1 MTREEKNMLVSII
14 IPCYNSEATIEKVVT
29 MVMDEFRQHEEYDC
43 DFFLVNDYSR
53 DDTFG
58 AITRLA
64 EKYPTVHGIN
74 LMRNFGQHNALMA
87 ALNYADGDYV
97 LGMDD
102 DMQTHPSQ
110 VFKLLDKM
118 SEGYDL
124 VYGQYAQKKN
134 GFFKNLTSKFNE
146 VSSRILLGRPKE
158 IVSSNFWVITR
169 AVRDE
174 VILYKNFNPYVDG
187 LFYRTTSNIGN
198 VMVEHHKRE
207 VGTSNYTLRKLM
219 RLWLAYFNYTVLPLR
234 ISFFL
239 GVIFSMIGLV
249 SALVTIIRKL
259 VTPDMT
265 VGWASLMA
273 CLLIFSGVIMLI
285 LGILGE
291 YIGKLILSI
300 NGTPQYIIRETVNL
314 DMPAHRRHDGTKR
327 MESVRYH
334 GLAENYI
341 NREQIRQQ

>member
-1 MTREEKNMLVSII
+1 MLVSII

-29 MVMDEFRQHEEYDC
+29 MVMDEFRQHEEYEC

-53 DDTFG
+53 DDTFE

-259 VTPDMT
+259 VSPHMI

-314 DMPAHRRHDGTKR
+314 DMPVHRRHDGTAKT
-327 MESVRYH
+327 ETVRYH

-341 NREQIRQQ
+341 DRNQTG

>member
-1 MTREEKNMLVSII
+1 MLVSII

-29 MVMDEFRQHEEYDC
+29 MVMDEFSQHDEYDC

-134 GFFKNLTSKFNE
+134 GFLKNLTSKFNE

-239 GVIFSMIGLV
+239 GMIFSMIGLV

-291 YIGKLILSI
+291 YIGQIYLESKNRPLYILE
-300 NGTPQYIIRETVNL
+300 ETNL
-314 DMPAHRRHDGTKR
+314 DEDKN
-327 MESVRYH
+327 EK
-334 GLAENYI
+334 E
-341 NREQIRQQ
+341 

>member
-1 MTREEKNMLVSII
+1 MLVSII

-29 MVMDEFRQHEEYDC
+29 MVMDEFSQHDEYDC

-124 VYGQYAQKKN
+124 VYGQYAQKKT
-134 GFFKNLTSKFNE
+134 GFLKNLTSKFNE

-314 DMPAHRRHDGTKR
+314 DMPVHRRHDGTTGT
-327 MESVRYH
+327 ETVRYH

-341 NREQIRQQ
+341 NRNQNG

>member
-1 MTREEKNMLVSII
+1 MLVSII

-29 MVMDEFRQHEEYDC
+29 MVMDEFRQHGEYDC

-64 EKYPTVHGIN
+64 EKYPSVHGIN

-87 ALNYADGDYV
+87 ALNYADGDYI

-239 GVIFSMIGLV
+239 GVIFSIIGLV

-314 DMPAHRRHDGTKR
+314 DMPSHRRHDGSAKEET
-327 MESVRYH
+327 VRYH

-341 NREQIRQQ
+341 DRNQTV

>member
-1 MTREEKNMLVSII
+1 MLVSII

-29 MVMDEFRQHEEYDC
+29 MVMDEFRQHGEYDC

-134 GFFKNLTSKFNE
+134 GFLKNLTSKFNE

-239 GVIFSMIGLV
+239 GVIFSIIGLV

-314 DMPAHRRHDGTKR
+314 DMPSHRRHDGSAK
-327 MESVRYH
+327 EENVRYH

-341 NREQIRQQ
+341 DRNQTV

>member
-1 MTREEKNMLVSII
+1 MLVSII

-29 MVMDEFRQHEEYDC
+29 MVMDEFRQHDEYDC

-134 GFFKNLTSKFNE
+134 GFLKNLTSKFNE

-300 NGTPQYIIRETVNL
+300 NGTPQYIIRETVNR
-314 DMPAHRRHDGTKR
+314 DMPVHRRHDMASET
-327 MESVRYH
+327 ETVRYH

-341 NREQIRQQ
+341 DREQTGR

>member
-1 MTREEKNMLVSII
+1 MLVSII

-29 MVMDEFRQHEEYDC
+29 MVMDEFRLHDEYDC

-53 DDTFG
+53 DNTFG

-239 GVIFSMIGLV
+239 GVIFSIIGLV

-314 DMPAHRRHDGTKR
+314 DMPAHRRHDGTKSS
-327 MESVRYH
+327 ETTRYH

-341 NREQIRQQ
+341 SREQTDRTHC

>member
-1 MTREEKNMLVSII
+1 MLVSII

-29 MVMDEFRQHEEYDC
+29 MVMDEFRQHDEYDC

-134 GFFKNLTSKFNE
+134 GFLKNLTSKFNE

-187 LFYRTTSNIGN
+187 LFYRTKCYGRTSQARSRNIQL
-198 VMVEHHKRE
+198 HAAKAH
-207 VGTSNYTLRKLM
+207 
-219 RLWLAYFNYTVLPLR
+219 A
-234 ISFFL
+234 
-239 GVIFSMIGLV
+239 
-249 SALVTIIRKL
+249 AL
-259 VTPDMT
+259 
-265 VGWASLMA
+265 A
-273 CLLIFSGVIMLI
+273 CLF
-285 LGILGE
+285 
-291 YIGKLILSI
+291 
-300 NGTPQYIIRETVNL
+300 
-314 DMPAHRRHDGTKR
+314 
-327 MESVRYH
+327 
-334 GLAENYI
+334 
-341 NREQIRQQ
+341 

>member
-1 MTREEKNMLVSII
+1 MLVSII

-29 MVMDEFRQHEEYDC
+29 MVMDEFSQHDEYDC

-134 GFFKNLTSKFNE
+134 GFLKNLTSKFNE

-341 NREQIRQQ
+341 NREQTRQQ

>member
-1 MTREEKNMLVSII
+1 
-14 IPCYNSEATIEKVVT
+14 
-29 MVMDEFRQHEEYDC
+29 
-43 DFFLVNDYSR
+43 
-53 DDTFG
+53 
-58 AITRLA
+58 
-64 EKYPTVHGIN
+64 
-74 LMRNFGQHNALMA
+74 MRNFGQHNALMA

-134 GFFKNLTSKFNE
+134 GFLKNLTSKFNE

-239 GVIFSMIGLV
+239 GMIFSMIGLV

-273 CLLIFSGVIMLI
+273 CLLIFSGLIMLI

-314 DMPAHRRHDGTKR
+314 DMPVHRRHDGTTGT
-327 MESVRYH
+327 ETVRYH

-341 NREQIRQQ
+341 NRNQNG

>member
-1 MTREEKNMLVSII
+1 
-14 IPCYNSEATIEKVVT
+14 

-341 NREQIRQQ
+341 NREQTRQQ

>member
-1 MTREEKNMLVSII
+1 MLVSII

-29 MVMDEFRQHEEYDC
+29 MVMDEFRQHGEYDC

-64 EKYPTVHGIN
+64 EKYPSVHGIN

-87 ALNYADGDYV
+87 ALNYADGDYI

-134 GFFKNLTSKFNE
+134 GFLKNLTSKFNE

-239 GVIFSMIGLV
+239 GVIFSIIGLV

-314 DMPAHRRHDGTKR
+314 DMPSHRRHDGSAKEET
-327 MESVRYH
+327 VRYH

-341 NREQIRQQ
+341 DRNQTV

>member
-1 MTREEKNMLVSII
+1 MLVSII

-134 GFFKNLTSKFNE
+134 GFLKNLTSKFNE

-341 NREQIRQQ
+341 NREQTRQQ